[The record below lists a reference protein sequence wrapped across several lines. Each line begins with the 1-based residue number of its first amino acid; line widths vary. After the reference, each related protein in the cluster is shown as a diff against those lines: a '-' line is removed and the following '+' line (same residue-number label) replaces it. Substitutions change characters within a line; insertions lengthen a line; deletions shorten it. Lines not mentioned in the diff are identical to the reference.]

1 MEDWTT
7 LMPEGDLPMEKAIR
21 AEAGGLQVF
30 LFRTADRIFALD
42 NRCTHQGGP
51 LHRGPVK
58 AHAAQPSVTCP
69 VHGSTFWLT
78 DGRVIRGPA
87 TRRQPVYDARVTD
100 GMVEVRPHTE
110 RTE

>member
-1 MEDWTT
+1 MDWISD
-7 LMPEGDLPMEKAIR
+7 LWRDSCLGDQAFWK
-21 AEAGGLQVF
+21 
-30 LFRTADRIFALD
+30 
-42 NRCTHQGGP
+42 
-51 LHRGPVK
+51 
-58 AHAAQPSVTCP
+58 S
-69 VHGSTFWLT
+69 STFWLT